1 MNRTTVIGIPE
12 REFAAVKAFF
22 LRTTV
27 PLIYESGATAGIQG
41 TGCLFE
47 TADSLYF
54 VTAGHVLEDVDP
66 SKLGIPLR
74 QLNSEV
80 FTLGRGLVGW
90 SKNEE
95 FDVGAYR
102 IDDEQFEA
110 KLRGGYMVLSAS
122 NLGTPTKEGHF
133 IVPGYPRA
141 TVVRDN
147 GTLKP
152 KDITQIHTAIYDGE
166 VVGSRTDRDLFLKLE
181 RTAQGLWGH
190 NVDVPDLRGISGAPV
205 WQLVSE
211 RSEIW
216 TPEAYLRLVGIQV
229 ACDPRGEKYIRA
241 LTWPV
246 VQAAL
251 GKLGSSSGGNP

>member
-1 MNRTTVIGIPE
+1 MNRTTVTGIPE

-27 PLIYESGATAGIQG
+27 PLIYESGSTAGIQG

-47 TADSLYF
+47 TADGLYF
-54 VTAGHVLEDVDP
+54 VTAGHVLEGVDP
-66 SKLGIPLR
+66 STLGIPLR

-80 FTLGRGLVGW
+80 FTVGRGLVGW

-102 IDDEQFEA
+102 IDDEQFET
-110 KLRGGYMVLSAS
+110 KLRKGYIVLSAL
-122 NLGTPTKEGHF
+122 NLGTPTKDEGHF
-133 IVPGYPRA
+133 IVPGYPQV
-141 TVVRDN
+141 TVVREN

-152 KDITQIHTAIYDGE
+152 RDLTQIHTAIYDGE
-166 VVGSRTDRDLFLKLE
+166 VIGSRTDLDLFLKLD

-190 NVDVPDLRGISGAPV
+190 NFNVPDLRGISGAPV
-205 WQLVSE
+205 WQLVPA

-216 TPEAYLRLVGIQV
+216 TPEASLRLVGIQV
-229 ACDPRGEKYIRA
+229 ACDSRGEKYMRA
-241 LTWPV
+241 LTWPA

-251 GKLGSSSGGNP
+251 EKLGS